1 MRRLAIGF
9 KGGQS
14 ISVRIDDDAENGLR
28 KALPDGGWHDLKTE
42 DGEVTLDLGTV
53 IYLQADSDGS
63 RLGFSA

>member
-1 MRRLAIGF
+1 MRRISIGF

-14 ISVRIDDDAENGLR
+14 ISVRIDDDAEKGLR
-28 KALPDGGWHDLKTE
+28 KALSDGGWHDLKTD

-63 RLGFSA
+63 RLGFSS

>member
-1 MRRLAIGF
+1 MRRISIGF

-14 ISVRIDDDAENGLR
+14 VSVRIDDDAEKGLR
-28 KALPDGGWHDLKTE
+28 SALSDGGWYDLKTE

-53 IYLQADSDGS
+53 IYLQTDSDGS

>member
-1 MRRLAIGF
+1 MRRLSIGF

-14 ISVRIDDDAENGLR
+14 ISVRIDEEAESGLR

-42 DGEVTLDLGTV
+42 DGEVTVDLSTV